1 MATLEEQNIRLT
13 GKLDDRVYYYL
24 DGVFTSRA
32 YVIPVQP
39 GTDGQRA
46 WWNQFARGVKEWQKL
61 TDPEKDVYNQRAKR
75 FRFSGFNLF
84 MREWL
89 LAL

>member
-1 MATLEEQNIRLT
+1 MALIEKTSVEII
-13 GKLDDRVYYYL
+13 GKFGDRVYYYKNGEL
-24 DGVFTSRA
+24 VSRA

-39 GTDGQRA
+39 GTPAQVT
-46 WWNQFARGVKEWQKL
+46 WWDNFSSGVTSWQALPQGHKKKW
-61 TDPEKDVYNQRAKR
+61 DKKAKP

-89 LAL
+89 LT